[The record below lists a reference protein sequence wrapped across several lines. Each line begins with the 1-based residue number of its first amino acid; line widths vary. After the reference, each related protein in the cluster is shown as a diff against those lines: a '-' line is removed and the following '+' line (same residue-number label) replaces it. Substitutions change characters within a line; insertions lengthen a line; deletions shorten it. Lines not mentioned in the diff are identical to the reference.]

1 MGDPGVPVH
10 CELVTATFVAD
21 VTRPYVS
28 MVTCATF
35 ADEPYV
41 PTDTPEGGN
50 TVVLKVPKSTFDAL
64 RCESEDPSPT
74 K

>member
-1 MGDPGVPVH
+1 MGDPGAPVH
-10 CELVTATFVAD
+10 CELVIATFVAA

-41 PTDTPEGGN
+41 PTDTPDAGN
-50 TVVLKVPKSTFDAL
+50 TDVLKVPNSTFDAL
-64 RCESEDPSPT
+64 RFERADPSPI

>member
-1 MGDPGVPVH
+1 M
-10 CELVTATFVAD
+10 ATFVAD

-35 ADEPYV
+35 ADDPYV
-41 PTDTPEGGN
+41 PIVTPDAGN
-50 TVVLKVPKSTFDAL
+50 TDVLKVPKSTFDAL
-64 RCESEDPSPT
+64 RCERADPSPI